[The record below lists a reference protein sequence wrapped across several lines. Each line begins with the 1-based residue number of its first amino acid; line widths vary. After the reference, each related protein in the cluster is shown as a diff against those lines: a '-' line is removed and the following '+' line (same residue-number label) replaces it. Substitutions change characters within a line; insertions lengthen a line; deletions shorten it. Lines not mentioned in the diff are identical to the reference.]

1 MIPAD
6 LLLKIIISIV
16 VALLAIKAIG
26 VWFIYAEVR
35 KMRQGIDQI
44 AGDTIVAL
52 SEIEDALK

>member
-1 MIPAD
+1 VTD
-6 LLLKIIISIV
+6 LG
-16 VALLAIKAIG
+16 ALLVIAMALLTIKAIG

-52 SEIEDALK
+52 SEIEDVLK